1 MTFPVQAEIV
11 VIGGGII
18 GCSTAYHLAKEGAKD
33 VIVLE
38 GGQLTNG
45 STWHAA
51 GLVGQLRTSANITQ
65 LLKNSVDLYKILEA
79 ETGLAT
85 GWKMNGGL
93 RLACSKDRWTEVQR
107 QATTARSFDLP
118 MELLTP
124 QEAKDLWPLMDVSDV
139 VGAALLPTDGQV
151 NPADITQS
159 LAKGARMGGV
169 KFHQQTR
176 VTGIQVHN
184 GNVVSVTT
192 AQGEI
197 KCEKVVNCCGLW
209 AREVGLMA
217 GVNVPLQAVEHQY
230 MVTEVLEGAAVPRDL
245 PTLRDPDRLIYFKEE
260 VGGLIMGGYEPNPI
274 VWARN
279 GIPESFYFS
288 LLNDNWEQFEQLM
301 EQAMIRVPALETA
314 GIQMLTNGPEAFT
327 PDGNFILGEAPE
339 VRNFFVGAGFN
350 AFGIAAGGG
359 AGKALAE
366 WLLAGEPPMDLWPV
380 DIRRFSQVH
389 HDDKF
394 VCQRT
399 LEAYS
404 KHYTMSWPHEEYKS
418 GRPILTSLLY
428 QTLKDQ
434 GACFGSKNGWE
445 RPNWFA
451 PDGTIA
457 EDEYSYGRQNWF
469 DAVGEEHRATRDSV
483 AVFDQSSFAKLV
495 VKGADAEQAL
505 SWICANDVAKPVGS
519 LIYTQLLNDNG
530 CIECDLTVGR
540 VAADEYYLV
549 TGTGFR
555 THDFSWISRNIP
567 QNLEVELSDIT
578 EDWTTLSLMGPDS
591 REVLG
596 QITDADL
603 GNVEFPFGTLQPV
616 RIAGHD
622 VRALRVTFVGELG
635 WELHMP
641 RSAGADVYNA
651 IMDTGRPF
659 GIRNAGYRAIESLR
673 LEKGYRVWSSDL
685 TADSTPMEAGL
696 GWAVKLS
703 SDIPFKGKEAL
714 KNVQQ
719 QPLKKRLVS
728 FTVKDPEVILLGRET
743 IYRDGERVGYLTS
756 GGWGYTV
763 EANIGNGYVRNA
775 GGVDADFLKSGSYE
789 LEIARERV
797 PCEIQ
802 LGPLY
807 DPAMARVKV

>member
-197 KCEKVVNCCGLW
+197 KCEKVVNCCGIW

-230 MVTEVLEGAAVPRDL
+230 MVTKELEGAAVPRDL

-567 QNLEVELSDIT
+567 QNLEVQLSDIT

-763 EANIGNGYVRNA
+763 ETNIGNGYVRNA

>member
-197 KCEKVVNCCGLW
+197 KCEKVVNCCGIW

-230 MVTEVLEGAAVPRDL
+230 MVTKELEGAAVPRDL

-505 SWICANDVAKPVGS
+505 SWICANDVAKSVGS

-567 QNLEVELSDIT
+567 QNLEVQLSDIT

-743 IYRDGERVGYLTS
+743 VYRDGERVGYLTS

-763 EANIGNGYVRNA
+763 ETNIGNGYVRNA

>member
-65 LLKNSVDLYKILEA
+65 LLKNSVHLYKILEA

-197 KCEKVVNCCGLW
+197 KCEKVVNCCGIW

-230 MVTEVLEGAAVPRDL
+230 MVTKELEGAAVPRDL

-555 THDFSWISRNIP
+555 THDFSWISRNIR

-743 IYRDGERVGYLTS
+743 VYRDGERVGYLTS

-763 EANIGNGYVRNA
+763 ETNIGNGYVRNA

>member
-107 QATTARSFDLP
+107 EATTARSFDLP

-197 KCEKVVNCCGLW
+197 KCEKVVNCCGIW

-230 MVTEVLEGAAVPRDL
+230 MVTKELEGAAVPRDL

-567 QNLEVELSDIT
+567 QNLEVQLSDIT

-743 IYRDGERVGYLTS
+743 VYRDGERVGYLTS

-763 EANIGNGYVRNA
+763 ETNIGNGYVRNA

>member
-230 MVTEVLEGAAVPRDL
+230 MVTKELEGAAVPRDL

-457 EDEYSYGRQNWF
+457 EDEYSYGRPNWF

>member
-197 KCEKVVNCCGLW
+197 KCEKVVNCCGIW

-230 MVTEVLEGAAVPRDL
+230 MVTKELEGAAVPRDL

-567 QNLEVELSDIT
+567 QNLEVQLSDIT

-743 IYRDGERVGYLTS
+743 VYRDGERVGYLTS

-763 EANIGNGYVRNA
+763 ETNIGNGYVRNA

>member
-1 MTFPVQAEIV
+1 MTFPTQAEIV

-51 GLVGQLRTSANITQ
+51 GLVGQLRNSANITQ
-65 LLKNSVDLYKILEA
+65 LLKNSVDLYKVLEA

-93 RLACSKDRWTEVQR
+93 RLACNKDRWTEVQR

-124 QEAKDLWPLMDVSDV
+124 QEAKNLWPLMDVSDV

-184 GNVVSVTT
+184 GNVVGVTT

-197 KCEKVVNCCGLW
+197 KCEKVVNCCGQW

-230 MVTEVLEGAAVPRDL
+230 MVTKELEGAAVPRDL

-567 QNLEVELSDIT
+567 QNLEVQLSDIT

-596 QITDADL
+596 QITDAAL

-763 EANIGNGYVRNA
+763 ETNIGNGYVRNA

>member
-1 MTFPVQAEIV
+1 MTFPTQAEIV

-51 GLVGQLRTSANITQ
+51 GLVGQLRNSANITQ
-65 LLKNSVDLYKILEA
+65 LLKNSVDLYKVLEA

-85 GWKMNGGL
+85 GWKMNGSL
-93 RLACSKDRWTEVQR
+93 RLACNKDRWTEVQR

-124 QEAKDLWPLMDVSDV
+124 QEAKNLWPLMNVSDV
-139 VGAALLPTDGQV
+139 VGAALLPTDGQA

-169 KFHQQTR
+169 KFHEQTR

-184 GNVVSVTT
+184 GNVVGVTT

-197 KCEKVVNCCGLW
+197 KCEKVVNCCGQW

-288 LLNDNWEQFEQLM
+288 LLNDNWEHFEQLM

-314 GIQMLTNGPEAFT
+314 GIRMLTNGPEAFT

-399 LEAYS
+399 LEAYG

-603 GNVEFPFGTLQPV
+603 GNVGFPFGTLQPV

>member
-65 LLKNSVDLYKILEA
+65 LLKNSVHLYKILEA

-197 KCEKVVNCCGLW
+197 KCEKVVNCCGIW

-230 MVTEVLEGAAVPRDL
+230 MVTKELEGAAVPRDL

-567 QNLEVELSDIT
+567 QNLEVQLSDIT